1 MKPGKGTVT
10 VTGKG
15 SYTGSVQA
23 TFAIRVPLSMC
34 KLAVKNQVYT
44 GKALEPA
51 VTVKYGSVTLKKG
64 TDYTVAYKN
73 NVKPGKGT
81 VTVTGKGNYTGAAQ
95 ATFAIRVPLSKCRLA
110 VKNQVY
116 TGEAVK
122 PAVTVKYGA
131 QKLKVNTD
139 YALTYKNNKA
149 VGVATVTVTG
159 KGGYTG
165 KKTLSFRILPRATA
179 IKLSDAVK
187 GVAVKWT
194 GRAEATGYQ
203 VQYGLKS
210 SFKGAITH
218 LVKGA
223 RTVSTTLKSLEAGKT
238 YYVRVRVYRA
248 VGTNTYYSAWSKTES
263 IKAR

>member
-1 MKPGKGTVT
+1 MTDCKITVED
-10 VTGKG
+10 
-15 SYTGSVQA
+15 
-23 TFAIRVPLSMC
+23 
-34 KLAVKNQVYT
+34 QVYT
-44 GKALEPA
+44 GEAIEPA

-81 VTVTGKGNYTGAAQ
+81 VTVTGKGSYTGSVKV
-95 ATFAIRVPLSKCRLA
+95 TFKILVPLSKCKLT
-110 VKNQVY
+110 VKDQVY

-131 QKLKVNTD
+131 KKLKVNTD

-179 IKLSDAVK
+179 VKLSYGKK

-210 SFKGAITH
+210 SFKGARTH
-218 LVKGA
+218 VVKGA
-223 RTVSTTLKSLEAGKT
+223 RTVSATLTSLEAGKT
-238 YYVRVRVYRA
+238 YYVRVRVYRE
-248 VGTNTYYSAWSKTES
+248 VGTNTYYSAWSKAGS
-263 IKAR
+263 IEAK